1 MGTVVRIPT
10 YTYYDNNTVSKQ
22 SSISYILSDDLLTK
36 MADWYQHYGE
46 SGHVFEWTGDNVTD
60 IPSKVNNAIGF
71 PLLSKKSCQPVLPI
85 ATDPNHVNP
94 SILQPHCSDVLNRLY
109 IDYQLHTGIANEIP
123 SSLYN
128 PATNTNLNIN
138 TSGRTGK
145 NGYSDY
151 RDPNG
156 VYKFYLGSY
165 IDTFGYNVFIDGN
178 INKPLY
184 RFKYQIMPEDWLIG
198 REFNPDYFSTGS
210 KGYIDSYCITG
221 HVETQKDSDTSLIK
235 KVYITVNLNGN
246 IYQHCNVVK
255 GMPSIGSDA
264 TFLDIDNP
272 YGEGGSA
279 TVGGGDGKYG
289 DIDATDGTAVP
300 DLPSLSAVD
309 TGFISL
315 YNPTTANLKS
325 LYQFLWSNLFDLN
338 TFKKLFADPMDCL
351 ISLGITPCVPASSG
365 ATNIMFGNVDSGVN
379 ATELSTQFAQVD
391 CGSVDIDKYIGSFL
405 DYSPYVKIQ
414 LFLPYI
420 GFVHLGTDDIMGGSI
435 NVTYNCDC
443 LSGEC
448 IAFVSHSS
456 RGVLY
461 SYHGNCRA
469 ELPITGANYA
479 ASLKNYYE
487 QLSGIIPAT
496 INGASGGPMGAIAG
510 FAGSAL
516 SAAESVMLNN
526 KPDFQRSG
534 SCAGSAGMI
543 GVQTP
548 FVVIERP
555 RFSVP
560 DKIQKYA
567 GQTSNI
573 TMYLGDCSGYTAV
586 DFVHLD
592 GLNATADEITE
603 IEDLLYKGV
612 IL

>member
-10 YTYYDNNTVSKQ
+10 YTYYDNNTISKQ
-22 SSISYILSDDLLTK
+22 SSLSFIMSDDLREK
-36 MADWYQHYGE
+36 MTAWYQHYGE
-46 SGHVFEWTGDNVTD
+46 SGKVFEWTGTD
-60 IPSKVNNAIGF
+60 IQGIPALVNNALGF
-71 PLLSKKSCQPVLPI
+71 PLLSKKSAQPVLVI
-85 ATDPNHVNP
+85 ENDPNHVNP
-94 SILQPHCSDVLNRLY
+94 SILNPNCSDVLNRLF
-109 IDYQLHTGIANEIP
+109 IDYQLHTGMNDPKP

-128 PATNTNLNIN
+128 PDNNKNLSPYDNQAF
-138 TSGRTGK
+138 
-145 NGYSDY
+145 NGWSIG
-151 RDPNG
+151 RDPSG
-156 VYKFYLGSY
+156 VYYFALGEY
-165 IDTFGYNVFIDGN
+165 YDTFGGN
-178 INKPLY
+178 TLSGNYYTFEYIIY
-184 RFKYQIMPEDWLIG
+184 PEDYIIG
-198 REFNPDYFSTGS
+198 REFNPIYKQGGEHFGDLLYAITVHVYSSTSGGS
-210 KGYIDSYCITG
+210 TKIT
-221 HVETQKDSDTSLIK
+221 Q
-235 KVYITVNLNGN
+235 VYITVNLTSSMNVTAGLLNGMSN
-246 IYQHCNVVK
+246 
-255 GMPSIGSDA
+255 IGSSA
-264 TFLDIDNP
+264 QTLDTDNP

-289 DIDATDGTAVP
+289 DIDAVDGTAVP
-300 DLPSLSAVD
+300 ELPGLSAVD

-391 CGSVDIDKYIGSFL
+391 CGSVDIDKYVGSFL

-534 SCAGSAGMI
+534 TCAGSAGMI

-555 RFSVP
+555 RYSVP

-573 TMYLGDCSGYTAV
+573 TMYLGDCRGYTAV

>member
-1 MGTVVRIPT
+1 MGTVLRIPT
-10 YTYYDNNTVSKQ
+10 YTYYDNNTISKQ
-22 SSISYILSDDLLTK
+22 SSLSFIMSDDLRTK
-36 MADWYQHYGE
+36 MTDWYPHYGE
-46 SGHVFEWTGDNVTD
+46 SGKVFEWTGTD
-60 IPSKVNNAIGF
+60 IQGIPGLVNNALGF
-71 PLLSKKSCQPVLPI
+71 PLLSKKSIQPVI
-85 ATDPNHVNP
+85 VIENDPNHVNP
-94 SILQPHCSDVLNRLY
+94 SILYPQCSDVLNRLY
-109 IDYQLHTGIANEIP
+109 IDYQLHTGMDNP
-123 SSLYN
+123 SVTRLYN
-128 PATNTNLNIN
+128 PDNNKNLRVYN
-138 TSGRTGK
+138 SGER
-145 NGYSDY
+145 NGQTRA
-151 RDPNG
+151 RDPSG
-156 VYKFYLGSY
+156 VYYFFLGEY
-165 IDTFGYNVFIDGN
+165 YDNFGFDTSDAKY
-178 INKPLY
+178 Y
-184 RFKYQIMPEDWLIG
+184 RFMYTIFPEDYIIG
-198 REFNPDYFSTGS
+198 REFNPVYRQGGDHYS
-210 KGYIDSYCITG
+210 DSLYAITV
-221 HVETQKDSDTSLIK
+221 HVECTTSGGTKITH
-235 KVYITVNLNGN
+235 VYITVNLHGDMASVAYLLNGMDN
-246 IYQHCNVVK
+246 
-255 GMPSIGSDA
+255 IGSSA
-264 TFLDIDNP
+264 QTLDTDNP

-300 DLPSLSAVD
+300 DLPALSAVD

-315 YNPTTANLKS
+315 YNPTTANLKA

-405 DYSPYVKIQ
+405 DYSPFVKIQ

>member
-1 MGTVVRIPT
+1 MGTVLRIPT

-22 SSISYILSDDLLTK
+22 SSITYILSDDLLTK
-36 MADWYQHYGE
+36 MSAWYQHYGE
-46 SGHVFEWTGDNVTD
+46 SGHIFEWSGDNVTD
-60 IPSKVNNAIGF
+60 IPNKVNNALGF

-94 SILQPHCSDVLNRLY
+94 SVLQPHISDVLNRCFV
-109 IDYQLHTGIANEIP
+109 DYQLHTGMTDARP
-123 SSLYN
+123 TKLYN
-128 PATNTNLNIN
+128 PDTNTDLNI
-138 TSGRTGK
+138 STGGQYQT
-145 NGYSDY
+145 NGYVDGI
-151 RDPNG
+151 DPNG
-156 VYKFYLGSY
+156 VYKFYLGAY
-165 IDTFGYNVFIDGN
+165 MDEFGYNQIETGHP
-178 INKPLY
+178 NKVNYRLY
-184 RFKYQIMPEDWLIG
+184 YQIMPEDWVIG
-198 REFNPDYFSTGS
+198 REFNPIYFRTGS
-210 KGYIDSYCITG
+210 KGYINSYCITV
-221 HVETQKDSDTSLIK
+221 HLETVKNSDTSNIK
-235 KVYITVNLNGN
+235 RVYITVNLNGN
-246 IYQHCNVVK
+246 MYFHTNVVDA
-255 GMPSIGSDA
+255 MPNIGSSA

-289 DIDATDGTAVP
+289 DIDAVDGTEVP

-391 CGSVDIDKYIGSFL
+391 CGSVDIDKYVGSFL

-534 SCAGSAGMI
+534 TCAGSAGMI

-573 TMYLGDCSGYTAV
+573 TMYLGDCRGYTAV

>member
-1 MGTVVRIPT
+1 MGTVLRIPT
-10 YTYYDNNTVSKQ
+10 YTYYDNNTISKQ
-22 SSISYILSDDLLTK
+22 SSLSFIMSDDLRAK
-36 MADWYQHYGE
+36 MSDWYQHYGE
-46 SGHVFEWTGDNVTD
+46 SGHIFEWSGDNVTD
-60 IPSKVNNAIGF
+60 IPSKVNNALGF
-71 PLLSKKSCQPVLPI
+71 PLLSKKSAQPVLVI
-85 ATDPNHVNP
+85 ENDPNHVNP
-94 SILQPHCSDVLNRLY
+94 SILNPNCSDVLNRLF
-109 IDYQLHTGIANEIP
+109 IDYQLHTGMDDPHP

-128 PATNTNLNIN
+128 PDNNKNLHLYNN
-138 TSGRTGK
+138 QSY
-145 NGYSDY
+145 NGYSRG
-151 RDPNG
+151 RDPSG
-156 VYKFYLGSY
+156 VYYFALGEYYDVFGGNSISGNY
-165 IDTFGYNVFIDGN
+165 YTFEYTIF
-178 INKPLY
+178 
-184 RFKYQIMPEDWLIG
+184 PEDYVIG
-198 REFNPDYFSTGS
+198 REFNPIYQQQGEHYGDLLYGITVHVSSSTSGGS
-210 KGYIDSYCITG
+210 TKIT
-221 HVETQKDSDTSLIK
+221 Q
-235 KVYITVNLNGN
+235 VYITVNLTSSMNMPAGLLD
-246 IYQHCNVVK
+246 
-255 GMPSIGSDA
+255 GMSNIGSSA
-264 TFLDIDNP
+264 QTLDTDNP

-300 DLPSLSAVD
+300 DLPALSAVD

-391 CGSVDIDKYIGSFL
+391 CGSVDIDKYVGSFL

-560 DKIQKYA
+560 NKIQQYA

-573 TMYLGDCSGYTAV
+573 TMYLGDCRGYTAV